1 MDKPEIVPEKCADS
15 ATGKST
21 INKPD
26 KKSGISTDDR
36 QINQDRLYEFLEVLS
51 AYRLAMNTIN
61 WDQTVSGA
69 PVAGVGFRSKGY
81 GVLTREHYRYLMDPD
96 FRALLEGFSLESDT
110 LEGDIA
116 REWLIELNRIKKIP
130 KDEYTEFMTY
140 LSKSE
145 VEWEEAKRTADF
157 EGFMPH
163 YQTIFDTARKFS
175 EYIGYDQHP
184 YDAWI
189 EMFEPGMTVEK
200 LDRFFG
206 ELRSEIVPLL
216 SKIREKLS
224 TKPERYDFLSRTVP
238 REKQKAFSGRL
249 LEVIGFDLN
258 RGFLR
263 ESEHP
268 FTNAMSIDDV
278 RMTTH
283 YYEQEFISSIFSVLH
298 EGGHGIYEQNF
309 DRVLANTGLDGGA
322 SSAIHESQSRMF
334 ENAFGRSKCFWRSL
348 YGEMQVQFSPALD
361 DIELEKFIEAINRVE
376 STLIRIEADELTY
389 SLHIM
394 VRYELEKAIFEGV
407 LEIKD
412 LPEAWNR
419 LMRDYLGVV
428 PVHHGEGVLQ
438 DVHWAAGL
446 IGYFP
451 SYALG
456 NAYASQLLHFMKQEV
471 DVDRALK
478 SLDFGDILEWLAL
491 HVHIHG
497 KRLKPEQLI
506 EAATGTAFDPKY
518 YIQDLKT
525 KYQERYGI

>member
-1 MDKPEIVPEKCADS
+1 MDRAESVSDHTTTSLTDQELWHSTEERRNCQEK
-15 ATGKST
+15 
-21 INKPD
+21 
-26 KKSGISTDDR
+26 
-36 QINQDRLYEFLEVLS
+36 LYEFLEVLS

-81 GVLTREHYRYLMDPD
+81 GVLTREHYRFLMDPE
-96 FRALLEGFSLESDT
+96 FRALLETFSREAGT

-116 REWLIELNRIKKIP
+116 REWLIELKRIEKIP
-130 KDEYTEFMTY
+130 KDDYTEFMTY

-145 VEWEEAKRTADF
+145 VEWEEAKRTRDF
-157 EGFMPH
+157 EGFKSH
-163 YQTIFDTARKFS
+163 YKVIFDTARKFS

-206 ELRSEIVPLL
+206 ELRAEIVPLL
-216 SKIREKLS
+216 SEINEKISEN
-224 TKPERYDFLSRTVP
+224 PQRYDFLSRLIP
-238 REKQKAFSGRL
+238 KEKQEAFSGRL

-283 YYEQEFISSIFSVLH
+283 YYEQEFVSSIFSVLH

-322 SSAIHESQSRMF
+322 SSAVHESQSRMF
-334 ENAFGRSKCFWRSL
+334 ENAFGRSKAFWSKL
-348 YGEMQVQFSPALD
+348 YGEMQAAFSPALED
-361 DIELEKFIEAINRVE
+361 LPLEKFIEAINRVE

-394 VRYELEKAIFEGV
+394 VRYELEKAIFEGS
-407 LEIKD
+407 LEVED

-419 LMRDYLGVV
+419 LMREYLGVE
-428 PVHHGEGVLQ
+428 PAHHGEGVLQ

-471 DVDRALK
+471 DVERALI
-478 SLDFGDILEWLAL
+478 SLDFGDILEWLKI
-491 HVHIHG
+491 HVHRHG

-506 EAATGTAFDPKY
+506 ETATGTTFDPRY

-525 KYQERYGI
+525 KYKERYGI

>member
-1 MDKPEIVPEKCADS
+1 MERPESISDPAAGVLTGNDLWHSPEERLNDQDK
-15 ATGKST
+15 
-21 INKPD
+21 
-26 KKSGISTDDR
+26 
-36 QINQDRLYEFLEVLS
+36 LYEFLEVLS

-69 PVAGVGFRSKGY
+69 PAAGVGFRSKGY
-81 GVLTREHYRYLMDPD
+81 GVLTREHYRFLMAPE
-96 FRALLEGFSLESDT
+96 FRALLEKFSLEGGT

-116 REWLIELNRIKKIP
+116 KEWLIELNRIEKIP
-130 KDEYTEFMTY
+130 KDDYTEFMTY

-145 VEWEEAKRTADF
+145 VEWEEAKRTGDF
-157 EGFMPH
+157 EGFKSH
-163 YQTIFDTARKFS
+163 YKIIFDTARKFS

-206 ELRSEIVPLL
+206 ELRAEIVPLL
-216 SKIREKLS
+216 SGIREKLS
-224 TKPERYDFLSRTVP
+224 VNPQRYDFLARAIP
-238 REKQKAFSGRL
+238 KEKQEAFSGRL
-249 LEVIGFDLN
+249 LEVIGFDLS

-283 YYEQEFISSIFSVLH
+283 YYEREFISSIFSVLH
-298 EGGHGIYEQNF
+298 EGGHGIYEQNV
-309 DRVLANTGLDGGA
+309 DRMLANTGLDGGA
-322 SSAIHESQSRMF
+322 SSAVHESQSRMF
-334 ENAFGRSKCFWRSL
+334 ENAFGRSKAFWTKL
-348 YGEMQVQFSPALD
+348 YGEMQAEFSPALD
-361 DIELEKFIEAINRVE
+361 DIPLEEFIEAINRVE

-394 VRYELEKAIFEGV
+394 VRYELEKAIFEGS
-407 LEIKD
+407 LEIED

-419 LMRDYLGVV
+419 LMREYLGVE
-428 PVHHGEGVLQ
+428 PAHHGEGILQ

-471 DVDRALK
+471 DVERSLRA
-478 SLDFGDILEWLAL
+478 LDFGDILEWLTL
-491 HVHIHG
+491 HVHSHG
-497 KRLKPEQLI
+497 KRLKPEKLI
-506 EAATGTAFDPKY
+506 EAATGTPFDPWY